1 MPLPFLATEP
11 LLFLAKAPTTA
22 AAGRLR
28 GRPCVPPLGMAPA
41 VAHEGLS
48 RPCWASFQ
56 TPEMESEPHVAI
68 VPAFRGL
75 LPWPSWEPLI
85 FSSLYPCT
93 SSLLPSLSKS
103 DIINTIVN
111 VCSVARMYCL
121 DNCASE

>member
-11 LLFLAKAPTTA
+11 LLFLAKAPASA

-28 GRPCVPPLGMAPA
+28 GRGPPLGMAPA

-56 TPEMESEPHVAI
+56 TPEMESEPQVAI

-103 DIINTIVN
+103 DITNTIVN

>member
-56 TPEMESEPHVAI
+56 TPEMESEPQVAI

-121 DNCASE
+121 HDCASE

>member
-11 LLFLAKAPTTA
+11 LLFLAKAPASA

-56 TPEMESEPHVAI
+56 TPEMESEPQVAI

-103 DIINTIVN
+103 DITNTIVN

-121 DNCASE
+121 HDCASE

>member
-11 LLFLAKAPTTA
+11 LLFLAKAPASA

-28 GRPCVPPLGMAPA
+28 GWGPPLGMAPA

-48 RPCWASFQ
+48 RPCWASLQ
-56 TPEMESEPHVAI
+56 TPEMESEPQVAI

-85 FSSLYPCT
+85 FSSLYHYHCPLVLIIITMT
-93 SSLLPSLSKS
+93 SLKM
-103 DIINTIVN
+103 V
-111 VCSVARMYCL
+111 
-121 DNCASE
+121 E